1 VYSFARRHRE
11 VRWHERRDRRIGV
24 LYVGL
29 VIFLGGY
36 SLTRLPQVEILEE
49 RALQAEVTV
58 IQGNI
63 EQELKWRPEKK
74 AQTIEQYSR
83 LTREGL
89 QGRLSELVIWPETAL
104 PFYPEHDPLFMEVR
118 NLARSLNIFLLT
130 GAPRVEVGQVQAG
143 ETEPKMTFFNSS
155 LLLDSQGNSL
165 DRYDKRH
172 LVPFGEY
179 VPFADYLT
187 FIQPLV
193 ENVGDFAAG
202 RRQPPLS
209 FGNFKLGVL
218 ICYESIFP
226 DISRQWVEDGANL
239 LVNISNDAWYG
250 RSSAPHHSLA
260 MAVLRAV
267 ENRRSLVRAAN
278 TGVSAMVLPSG
289 RVEQPSE
296 LFTEAV
302 LGQSVPLMATKTIYG
317 QYGYMFGP
325 ACLAFI
331 PVMLI
336 FGLGRR
342 R

>member
-1 VYSFARRHRE
+1 
-11 VRWHERRDRRIGV
+11 
-24 LYVGL
+24 
-29 VIFLGGY
+29 
-36 SLTRLPQVEILEE
+36 
-49 RALQAEVTV
+49 
-58 IQGNI
+58 
-63 EQELKWRPEKK
+63 
-74 AQTIEQYSR
+74 
-83 LTREGL
+83 
-89 QGRLSELVIWPETAL
+89 
-104 PFYPEHDPLFMEVR
+104 
-118 NLARSLNIFLLT
+118 
-130 GAPRVEVGQVQAG
+130 
-143 ETEPKMTFFNSS
+143 
-155 LLLDSQGNSL
+155 
-165 DRYDKRH
+165 

-278 TGVSAMVLPSG
+278 TGVSAVIDPLGRIVAELPLGEAGFLDVALPQKRAKTVYARSG
-289 RVEQPSE
+289 DWPV
-296 LFTEAV
+296 
-302 LGQSVPLMATKTIYG
+302 
-317 QYGYMFGP
+317 FG
-325 ACLAFI
+325 AILLA
-331 PVMLI
+331 L
-336 FGLGRR
+336 FGLFLRAMR
-342 R
+342 NRD